1 MCSGSQLWWKG
12 VVGDGGGRRGVL
24 YRDHVIFAEISSV
37 HNSLRPPHCIS
48 TGPSLAVHVN
58 EVHPFTCSFT
68 LFFMETFLPS
78 PIDDD
83 GDATGDREWDSSYLL
98 LAAIVNE
105 DACARLLPPGVSL
118 PPEEVLELGAGTGAM
133 ACSLLASRWSGVRYV
148 ATDMA
153 CRIANIEANAAKSK
167 CTSLYAQPLIWG
179 STPPAPMSAGDATYL
194 VLMSDL
200 IYFHGKH
207 LLEPDTLEP
216 LAQTLSMALSQ
227 RRRSC
232 ALFTFRE
239 RDPEREAHFRALC
252 VALGLA
258 VTEPLDADY
267 LAGLVPAATHS
278 DVESSGPLRLWRLTP
293 PQDST
298 THVIS
303 DEAPTPTAP
312 AATVPQHALSSAQP
326 SVLIPQLSITALSAG
341 SVRAHLRIKIG
352 QDLPRS
358 EPDLPRSEP
367 DLPKSEPDLPR
378 SEPDLPRWRQGALV
392 ASEREPRL
400 VLYPNFLS
408 ESETAHLLDL
418 SRWGALE
425 AEAAAIFTPAAT
437 PAVSWDSGRAI
448 NAASSGR
455 TITIHLPSPSDDPII
470 QAIEERCAAATGIP
484 IHAVEEPIGVRL
496 TSPSTATT

>member
-1 MCSGSQLWWKG
+1 
-12 VVGDGGGRRGVL
+12 
-24 YRDHVIFAEISSV
+24 
-37 HNSLRPPHCIS
+37 
-48 TGPSLAVHVN
+48 
-58 EVHPFTCSFT
+58 
-68 LFFMETFLPS
+68 METLLP
-78 PIDDD
+78 PPFDDD
-83 GDATGDREWDSSYLL
+83 GDATGDREWDSGRLL
-98 LAAIVNE
+98 LAALANE
-105 DACARLLPPGVSL
+105 DACGRLLPPGVSL

-133 ACSLLASRWSGVRYV
+133 ACSLLASCWSGVRYV

-153 CRIANIEANAAKSK
+153 CRIAAIEANAAKSN

-239 RDPEREAHFRALC
+239 RDPEREAHFRTLC
-252 VALGLA
+252 AARGLA
-258 VTEPLDADY
+258 ITEPLDADY

-298 THVIS
+298 SHVIS
-303 DEAPTPTAP
+303 HEAPSAP
-312 AATVPQHALSSAQP
+312 APEATVPRDSHSSHEIHTRFTRDSLSSAQPP

-352 QDLPRS
+352 
-358 EPDLPRSEP
+358 PDLPRS
-367 DLPKSEPDLPR
+367 D
-378 SEPDLPRWRQGALV
+378 PDLPRWLQGALV
-392 ASEREPRL
+392 VSEREPRL

-408 ESETAHLLDL
+408 APETAHLLDL
-418 SRWGALE
+418 CRWGALE
-425 AEAAAIFTPAAT
+425 AEAAAVFTPAAT
-437 PAVSWDSGRAI
+437 PAVSWDRGRPI
-448 NAASSGR
+448 NATSSGR
-455 TITIHLPSPSDDPII
+455 TISIHLPSPSDDPII

-484 IHAVEEPIGVRL
+484 VHADEEPIGVRL
-496 TSPSTATT
+496 TSPSTASADLAMIAPNHG